1 MKIENIS
8 FKYLEHIDALRAIS
22 VIFVILFHINPEY
35 FYFGYLGVDIFFVI
49 SGYVIS
55 NSIYDQQIIKKKSI
69 TQFYIKRFK
78 RIFPILFLVIT
89 TFLTMYIF
97 LSPLSGNTNFY
108 LNSAVTSLLG
118 ISNFYFINNEINYFL
133 TESINP

>member
-55 NSIYDQQIIKKKSI
+55 NSIYDQQITKKRVLPNFISKDLKES
-69 TQFYIKRFK
+69 
-78 RIFPILFLVIT
+78 
-89 TFLTMYIF
+89 
-97 LSPLSGNTNFY
+97 SP
-108 LNSAVTSLLG
+108 
-118 ISNFYFINNEINYFL
+118 YFFW
-133 TESINP
+133 